1 MAQIREEKIMDTTKW
16 KSVAL
21 PIEAYEKAKALAKQN
36 ERSIA
41 RQISYLINIAIEKE
55 QKAK

>member
-1 MAQIREEKIMDTTKW
+1 MDTTKW

-21 PIEAYEKAKALAKQN
+21 PLEAYEKAKELAKQN

-41 RQISYLINIAIEKE
+41 RQISYLINNAVEKE
-55 QKAK
+55 QTAK